1 MERFEERA
9 RNEIARCI
17 GEIRQAIDA
26 LETSAPIDDEIMR
39 ELMQIVDDIEG
50 HVRSVTDTRIRSVP
64 D

>member
-1 MERFEERA
+1 MGRFERA
-9 RNEIARCI
+9 RDEIERCV

-26 LETSAPIDDEIMR
+26 LETSAPIDDEILR

-50 HVRSVTDTRIRSVP
+50 HVRSVTDTHIRSVP